1 MVARQVRGFILKN
14 FLFTDDSSALKD
26 DQSLIAAGTL
36 DSTGILE
43 LINFVEEHFGMKVED
58 SEMTPENF
66 DSVSAIASFVAR
78 KQKSA

>member
-1 MVARQVRGFILKN
+1 
-14 FLFTDDSSALKD
+14 LKD